1 MNQNLLERF
10 LRYVKID
17 TQSSETAGDKYPSTE
32 KQKDLLKLLVEEL
45 KELGLKDASMDEYGY
60 VFATLPANV
69 PDEEA
74 AKIKTIGFIS
84 HVDTSPE
91 VSDTDVKPQIHK
103 NYQGGDIVLPGDS
116 TQVIKVDDNPHLKE
130 HIGHDIITSDGT
142 TLLGADDKAGIAEIM
157 TMLEYFVNN
166 PEEKHGTIKVGFT
179 PDEEIGEG
187 TKYFDVK
194 KFGAD
199 FAYTVDG
206 ESPGE
211 VEDETF
217 NASLA
222 EFEIKGVNVH
232 PGYAKDKMV
241 NSIRI
246 IGDIIHEINSY
257 PAPETTE
264 KKEGFLHPYV
274 LSGSVDDSHLK
285 VLIRDFEIKGI
296 EEKSEVLK
304 QIRDKIAKK
313 YPGAEISLSIKEQY
327 KNMKIKLDEEPR
339 VIEYAEKAVKAA
351 GLEPQ
356 RHAIRGGTDGAKLCF
371 MGLLTP
377 NIFTG
382 GHNFHSRL
390 EWVSLYD
397 MEKAVEV
404 LINLVKIW
412 AEDK

>member
-1 MNQNLLERF
+1 MNNTMLERF

-17 TQSSETAGDKYPSTE
+17 TQSSETAGDAYPSTE
-32 KQKDLLKLLVEEL
+32 KQKDLLSLLKKEL
-45 KELGLKDASMDEYGY
+45 EELGLKNVSMDQYGY
-60 VFATLPANV
+60 VFGTLPANV
-69 PDEEA
+69 PQDQA
-74 AKIKTIGFIS
+74 AKIKTIGFLS
-84 HVDTSPE
+84 HADTSPE
-91 VSDTDVKPQIHK
+91 VSGKNVKPQIHK
-103 NYQGGDIVLPGDS
+103 NYQGGDIVLPGDT
-116 TQVIKVDDNPHLKE
+116 TQVITAADNPHLAD
-130 HIGHDIITSDGT
+130 HMGHDIITSDGT
-142 TLLGADDKAGIAEIM
+142 TLLGADNKAGIAEIM
-157 TMLEYFVNN
+157 AMLEYFISN
-166 PEEKHGTIKVGFT
+166 PDEKHGDIRVGFT
-179 PDEEIGEG
+179 PDEEIGQG

-232 PGYAKDKMV
+232 PGYAKGKMI

-246 IGDIIHEINSY
+246 IGEIIHRINAY
-257 PAPETTE
+257 PSPETTE

-274 LSGSVDDSHLK
+274 LSGSIDESHLK
-285 VLIRDFEIKGI
+285 VLLRDFTTAGI
-296 EEKSEVLK
+296 DEKCVVL
-304 QIRDKIAKK
+304 QSVRDDVQKL
-313 YPGAEISLSIKEQY
+313 YPQAEINLSVKEQY
-327 KNMKIKLDEEPR
+327 KNMKIKLDEEPK
-339 VIEYAEKAVKAA
+339 VIDFAVKAVEMA
-351 GLEPQ
+351 GIKPL
-356 RHAIRGGTDGAKLCF
+356 RHSIRGGTDGAKLCF
-371 MGLLTP
+371 MGLPTP

-390 EWVSLYD
+390 EWVSTYD

-404 LINLVKIW
+404 LVNLVKLW

>member
-1 MNQNLLERF
+1 MKERMLERF

-17 TQSSETAGDKYPSTE
+17 TQSSETAGDAYPSTE
-32 KQKDLLKLLVEEL
+32 KQKNLLKLLVDEL
-45 KELGLKDASMDEYGY
+45 KELGLTDVSMDEYGY
-60 VFATLPANV
+60 VFGTRPANV
-69 PDEEA
+69 SEH
-74 AKIKTIGFIS
+74 IKTIGFIS

-91 VSDTDVKPQIHK
+91 VSGENVKPQIHK
-103 NYQGGDIVLPGDS
+103 NYQGEDIVLPGDK
-116 TQVIKVDDNPHLKE
+116 TQVIKFDENPHLKE
-130 HIGHDIITSDGT
+130 HIGHSIITSDGT

-157 TMLEYFVNN
+157 TMLEYFSTN
-166 PEEKHGTIKVGFT
+166 PDVKHGTIKVGFT

-187 TKYFDVK
+187 TKYFNVE

-274 LSGSVDDSHLK
+274 LSGSVDESHLK
-285 VLIRDFEIKGI
+285 VLIRDFELKGI
-296 EEKSEVLK
+296 EEKSKVLND
-304 QIRDKIAKK
+304 IRNKTADK
-313 YPGAEISLSIKEQY
+313 YPGAEINLTIKEQY

-339 VIEYAEKAVKAA
+339 VIEYAEKAVKMA

-390 EWVSLYD
+390 EWIALED

-412 AEDK
+412 AEEK

>member
-1 MNQNLLERF
+1 MKERMLERF

-17 TQSSETAGDKYPSTE
+17 TQSSETAGDAYPSTE
-32 KQKDLLKLLVEEL
+32 KQKNLLKLLVDEL
-45 KELGLKDASMDEYGY
+45 KELGLTDVSMDEYGY
-60 VFATLPANV
+60 VFGTLPANV
-69 PDEEA
+69 SED
-74 AKIKTIGFIS
+74 IKTIGFIS

-91 VSDTDVKPQIHK
+91 VSGENVKPQIHK
-103 NYQGGDIVLPGDS
+103 NYQGEDIVLPGDK
-116 TQVIKVDDNPHLKE
+116 TQVIKFDENPHLKE
-130 HIGHDIITSDGT
+130 HIGHSIITSDGT

-157 TMLEYFVNN
+157 TMLEYFSTN
-166 PEEKHGTIKVGFT
+166 PDVKHGTIKVGFT

-187 TKYFDVK
+187 TKYFNVE

-274 LSGSVDDSHLK
+274 LSGSVDESHLK
-285 VLIRDFEIKGI
+285 VLIRDFELKGI
-296 EEKSEVLK
+296 EEKSKVLND
-304 QIRDKIAKK
+304 IRNKTADK
-313 YPGAEISLSIKEQY
+313 YPGAEINLTIKEQY

-339 VIEYAEKAVKAA
+339 VIEYAEKAVKMA

-390 EWVSLYD
+390 EWIALED

-412 AEDK
+412 AEEK

>member
-1 MNQNLLERF
+1 MLERF

-17 TQSSETAGDKYPSTE
+17 TQSSETAGDAYPSTE
-32 KQKDLLKLLVEEL
+32 KQKNLLKLLVDEL
-45 KELGLKDASMDEYGY
+45 KELGLTDVSMDEYGY
-60 VFATLPANV
+60 VFGTLPANV
-69 PDEEA
+69 SED
-74 AKIKTIGFIS
+74 IKTIGFIS

-91 VSDTDVKPQIHK
+91 VSGENVKPQIHK
-103 NYQGGDIVLPGDS
+103 NYQGEDIVLPGDK
-116 TQVIKVDDNPHLKE
+116 TQVIKFDENPHLKE
-130 HIGHDIITSDGT
+130 HIGHSIITSDGT

-157 TMLEYFVNN
+157 TMLEYFSTN
-166 PEEKHGTIKVGFT
+166 PDVKHGTIKVGFT

-187 TKYFDVK
+187 TKYFNVE

-274 LSGSVDDSHLK
+274 LSGSVDESHLK
-285 VLIRDFEIKGI
+285 VLIRDFELKGI
-296 EEKSEVLK
+296 EEKSKVLND
-304 QIRDKIAKK
+304 IRNKTADK
-313 YPGAEISLSIKEQY
+313 YPGAEINLTIKEQY

-339 VIEYAEKAVKAA
+339 VIEYAEKAVKMA

-390 EWVSLYD
+390 EWIALED

-412 AEDK
+412 AEEK

>member
-17 TQSSETAGDKYPSTE
+17 TKSSETAGDAYPSTE
-32 KQKDLLKLLVEEL
+32 KQKDLLRLLVEEL
-45 KELGLKDASMDEYGY
+45 KALGLKDAAMDNHGY
-60 VFATLPANV
+60 VFGTLPSNIS
-69 PDEEA
+69 DG
-74 AKIKTIGFIS
+74 IKTIGFIS

-91 VSDTDVKPQIHK
+91 VSGTDVKPQINK
-103 NYQGGDIVLPGDS
+103 NYQGEDIVLPGDT
-116 TQVIKVDDNPHLKE
+116 TQVIKVADNPHLKE
-130 HIGHDIITSDGT
+130 HVGHDIITADGT

-157 TMLEYFVNN
+157 TMLEYFSTHPDV
-166 PEEKHGTIKVGFT
+166 KHGTIKVGFT

-187 TKYFDVK
+187 TKYFNVE

-232 PGYAKDKMV
+232 PGYAKGKMV

-274 LSGSVDDSHLK
+274 LSGSVDESHLK
-285 VLIRDFEIKGI
+285 VLIRDFELKGI
-296 EEKSEVLK
+296 EEKSKILND
-304 QIRDKIAKK
+304 IRNKIADKH
-313 YPGAEISLSIKEQY
+313 PCAEINLTIKEQY

-339 VIEYAEKAVKAA
+339 VIEYAEKAVKMA

-390 EWVSLYD
+390 EWVALQD